1 MRRLNEQR
9 HQGAGLGTYLR
20 EYLSFLVRS
29 GWAAVKLH
37 RRHRFG
43 LVQVHSLPD
52 FLVFAALPLRLVGVP
67 VLLDLHE
74 AMPEFFVTRFPRSAN
89 PLSHRLLLL
98 QERLSIAFA
107 THVLTVNEAFGDR
120 LLGLGLAPNKL
131 SIVINSPSL
140 ERFDEAAHPRRA
152 FCEDGALRLIY
163 TGALTPTYELDVTI
177 RAVARVAA
185 ERPDLD
191 VRFDLYGRGDSED
204 ELRAL
209 AAELGI
215 AERVTFHGR
224 IPIDDVPAAVA
235 AADIGLAP
243 TRLDRFTA
251 MTISGKVYEYGAM
264 GKPVVASRLPLV
276 ERSFP
281 EGTVAAYEPGD
292 TGRDGRG
299 DPCPRRRS
307 ARPGGCDRADAGRG
321 PRCGLGARGGAL
333 RGDRGATRPGVA
345 RQLTCSRRRCADHA
359 HKRRTRAVIDA
370 SMPPWPAPGTP
381 CLPFGAPG
389 APRPRDRASANSKGD
404 AKPLICAWSAR
415 GPCVGHEDLTTAR
428 AGPPRRP
435 RTPVA
440 PASRPCA
447 APSAPRGRGRPPP
460 ARPR

>member
-1 MRRLNEQR
+1 MIVHAYYEEDPRVRREAELLVASGRPVMVLGLRRPELPAEELLDGVHVRRLTSSATR
-9 HQGAGLGTYLR
+9 APALATYLR

-37 RRHRFG
+37 RRQRFA

-107 THVLTVNEAFGDR
+107 TRRAHRQRGDR
-120 LLGLGLAPNKL
+120 AIGCCGLGLPPDKL

-140 ERFDEAAHPRRA
+140 ERFDETAHPRRA
-152 FCEDGALRLIY
+152 FREDGALRLIY
-163 TGALTPTYELDVTI
+163 TGALTPTYELDVTV

-185 ERPDLD
+185 QRPDLD

-224 IPIDDVPAAVA
+224 IPIEDVPAAVA
-235 AADIGLAP
+235 AADLGLAP

-251 MTISGKVYEYGAM
+251 MTLSTKVYEYAAM

-276 ERSFP
+276 ERTFP
-281 EGTVAAYEPGD
+281 EGTVAVYEPGD
-292 TGRDGRG
+292 AEGMAAAIFALADDPLGRET
-299 DPCPRRRS
+299 
-307 ARPGGCDRADAGRG
+307 A
-321 PRCGLGARGGAL
+321 
-333 RGDRGATRPGVA
+333 VA
-345 RQLTCSRRRCADHA
+345 RMRDVVR
-359 HKRRTRAVIDA
+359 DA
-370 SMPPWPAPGTP
+370 AWEREAERYVAIVER
-381 CLPFGAPG
+381 L
-389 APRPRDRASANSKGD
+389 ASS
-404 AKPLICAWSAR
+404 
-415 GPCVGHEDLTTAR
+415 
-428 AGPPRRP
+428 
-435 RTPVA
+435 
-440 PASRPCA
+440 
-447 APSAPRGRGRPPP
+447 
-460 ARPR
+460 